1 METDG
6 KQVTEILKQMMPVIT
21 FGIVMAYLCVLAII
35 WGLGVALAKGQGP
48 SLAQCLSKGL
58 QRFQDT
64 LSKYPLFFG
73 AGMVLMIVNIVGS
86 VMLSADKSEGADLG
100 ALMGTIMLA
109 LLSMV
114 ISFASSAVSAI
125 CQYLTFKSN
134 KAVDQ
139 PNAPDSGKSDVSKF
153 FHFFAAQILASL
165 AMGFA
170 TIFLVIPGI
179 IVAILTFVVGP
190 TAVVETRASSAVGR
204 SMELVKGKFWSV
216 AKLAMPL
223 MIIVSFPSLSLFTL
237 GKMLGESMLHNA
249 LAALVSAI
257 TFILVAIS
265 WNCQS
270 EIYTYLTGES
280 EGSR

>member
-1 METDG
+1 MEPDS
-6 KQVTEILKQMMPVIT
+6 KQVTELLKQMMPVIT

-48 SLAQCLSKGL
+48 SLAQCLSKGF

-64 LSKYPLFFG
+64 LAKYPLFFG
-73 AGMVLMIVNIVGS
+73 AGMLLMIVNVVGS
-86 VMLSADKSEGADLG
+86 VMINSDKAEGADLG

-109 LLSMV
+109 LVSMV
-114 ISFASSAVSAI
+114 ISIASSAVSSI

-134 KAVDQ
+134 KTIDQ

-153 FHFFAAQILASL
+153 FHFVAGQVLASL

-170 TIFLVIPGI
+170 TIFLVVPGI

-190 TAVVETRASSAVGR
+190 TAVVETRAASAVGR
-204 SMELVKGKFWSV
+204 SLELVKGKFWSV

-223 MIIVSFPSLSLFTL
+223 MIIVSFPSLTLFTL

-249 LAALVSAI
+249 LAAVVSAV

-270 EIYTYLTGES
+270 EIYTYLTS
-280 EGSR
+280 ETDGNR